1 MLLSMAES
9 NAKHVVAVLGAGSWG
24 MAVAR
29 HLERLGHRVRLW
41 EFDQAAADR
50 LASSRLLPDKLP
62 GIRLPDAVLVT
73 ADLKEAVDGS
83 DTLVF
88 VTPSTFLRSS
98 ARSVAALGVRERL
111 TVSLAK
117 GIDIQSG
124 ERMTQILATELG
136 NRSPV
141 ALVGPSHAEEVARDV
156 PTALVAA
163 STSVEA
169 AVAVQ
174 EVFTSERLR
183 VYTSDDPVGVELGA
197 ALKNIVAIAA
207 GIVDGLGFESTD
219 NVKGALLT
227 RGLAEITRLGV
238 RMGAKAE
245 TFAGLSGVGDLVT
258 TCLSRHSRNRFVGEQ
273 IGRGRKLD
281 DVLREMTM
289 VAEGVTT
296 TQAALRLSEKYD
308 VDMPIARAV
317 GAVLFENVPAGEA
330 LTQLMTRPAKPEI
343 RR

>member
-1 MLLSMAES
+1 MAI
-9 NAKHVVAVLGAGSWG
+9 
-24 MAVAR
+24 AR

-41 EFDQAAADR
+41 EFDRAAAGR
-50 LASSRLLPDKLP
+50 LATSRLLPDKLP
-62 GIRLPDAVLVT
+62 GIRLPDPVLVT
-73 ADLKEAVDGS
+73 ADLSEAVDGS
-83 DTLVF
+83 DALVF

-98 ARSVAALGVRERL
+98 ASRVASLGAKDRL

-117 GIDIQSG
+117 GIDIETG
-124 ERMTQILATELG
+124 ERMTQILTTELG
-136 NRSPV
+136 VRNPV

-163 STSVEA
+163 STSA
-169 AVAVQ
+169 DTAIAVQ
-174 EVFTSERLR
+174 EIFTSERLR
-183 VYTSDDPVGVELGA
+183 VYTSDDPAGVELGA

-219 NVKGALLT
+219 NMKGALLT

-258 TCLSRHSRNRFVGEQ
+258 TCLSRHSRNRYVGEQ
-273 IGRGRKLD
+273 VGKGRTLD
-281 DVLREMTM
+281 DVLRGMTM

-296 TQAALRLSEKYD
+296 TQAALRLSDRYD

-317 GAVLFENVPAGEA
+317 GAVLFDNVPAAEA